1 MNACQDGGVTDVDAV
16 PEPLPVRAVDDV
28 DTLKVLADPTRLAI
42 LRQLM
47 TGSPRDLPVLSV
59 KELAERLDEPQTKL
73 YRHVNQL
80 AASGLIVVAQTRL
93 VSGIV
98 EQRYRT
104 GQLSLDLEPGLL
116 RQHATT
122 DDTTAMFTAA
132 LESFRADMITGLRA
146 GRVRFD
152 SDAPPAASYRRT
164 VVANGLNRVPA
175 AKAAEFRDRLGAL
188 IQEILDTAW
197 DDDGVQ
203 INFLL
208 VMYSPDEDR
217 TESDSNG

>member
-1 MNACQDGGVTDVDAV
+1 MNACQDDRVTDVDAV
-16 PEPLPVRAVDDV
+16 PEPLLVRAVDDV

-42 LRQLM
+42 LRVLM

-73 YRHVNQL
+73 YRHVKQL
-80 AASGLIVVAQTRL
+80 AAGGLIVVAQTRL

-132 LESFRADMITGLRA
+132 LDAFREDMVTGLRA

-152 SDAPPAASYRRT
+152 TDAPPEESYRRT
-164 VVANGLNRVPA
+164 IVANGLNRVPA
-175 AKAAEFRDRLGAL
+175 ARATEFRDRLAAL
-188 IQEILDTAW
+188 MHEMVELEW

-203 INFLL
+203 INFMI
-208 VMYSPDEDR
+208 VMYSPEEDR

>member
-1 MNACQDGGVTDVDAV
+1 MNACQDNGVTDLDAV

-42 LRQLM
+42 LRELM

-59 KELAERLDEPQTKL
+59 KELAERLGEPQTKL
-73 YRHVNQL
+73 YRHVKQL

-122 DDTTAMFTAA
+122 DTTAMFTAA
-132 LESFRADMITGLRA
+132 LDAFREDIVTGLRA

-152 SDAPPAASYRRT
+152 TDAPPEESYRRT
-164 VVANGLNRVPA
+164 IVSNGLNRVPA
-175 AKAAEFRDRLGAL
+175 AKATEFRDRLAAL
-188 IQEILDTAW
+188 MHEMVESEW

-203 INFLL
+203 INFMT
-208 VMYSPDEDR
+208 VMYSPDEDQ
-217 TESDSNG
+217 TESDSNC

>member
-42 LRQLM
+42 LRELM
-47 TGSPRDLPVLSV
+47 TGSPRDMPVLSV

-73 YRHVNQL
+73 YRHVKQL
-80 AASGLIVVAQTRL
+80 LATGLILVAQTRL

-104 GQLSLDLEPGLL
+104 GQLTLDLEPSLL
-116 RQHATT
+116 GQSATT
-122 DDTTAMFTAA
+122 GDTTAMLTASLDA
-132 LESFRADMITGLRA
+132 FREEMVSGLRT
-146 GRVRFD
+146 GRIRFD
-152 SDAPPAASYRRT
+152 ADAPPEESYRRT
-164 VVANGLNRVPA
+164 IVANGLNRVPA
-175 AKAAEFRDRLGAL
+175 ARATEFRDRLSAL
-188 IQEILDTAW
+188 VHELVDTGW
-197 DDDGVQ
+197 DDDGVTV
-203 INFLL
+203 NFLI
-208 VMYSPDEDR
+208 VMYAPDEDR

>member
-28 DTLKVLADPTRLAI
+28 ATLKVLADPTRLAI
-42 LRQLM
+42 LRELM
-47 TGSPRDLPVLSV
+47 TRSPRDLPVLSV

-80 AASGLIVVAQTRL
+80 AASGLIVVAQTRI

-104 GQLSLDLEPGLL
+104 GQLSLDLEPRLL
-116 RQHATT
+116 GQHATT
-122 DDTTAMFTAA
+122 DDTSAMVTAA
-132 LESFRADMITGLRA
+132 IDAFRMDMVTGLRA

-152 SDAPPAASYRRT
+152 SDAPPGESYRRT
-164 VVANGLNRVPA
+164 AVANGLNRVRA

-188 IQEILDTAW
+188 MHEMAETEW

-203 INFLL
+203 INFLI
-208 VMYSPDEDR
+208 VMYAPEEDR